1 MLRRLFDR
9 LTYAN
14 VVASLALFVALGG
27 SAYAVNTVRST
38 DIVDGEVKSVDI
50 GNGEVGSN
58 DIKDNSVNTFDVH
71 SFLGADVVDGS
82 LTGDDVAGD
91 SLTGG
96 DIQNRSLG
104 ASDLALDTVTGF
116 ELDESTLL
124 FNNALD
130 SDDIGVGAVGSSE
143 VADGSLGGSDIG
155 DNSLTG
161 NDINEATLAM
171 PPTTTAGFAFGGPTR
186 VFGPTTFQK
195 VASKVVPAGIY
206 AVVATAT
213 LDVFPGGDGVI
224 YSSATCEL
232 RTTGFIGG
240 TTDRRTRSGGQ
251 RVVRSLTMNGIAEL
265 PAGGGEV
272 SVWCNTTEFA
282 EDVSSQMLF
291 IRADARF

>member
-58 DIKDNSVNTFDVH
+58 DIKTTASTTPP
-71 SFLGADVVDGS
+71 LGADVVDGS

-104 ASDLALDTVTGF
+104 ASDLALDTVRASS
-116 ELDESTLL
+116 STSRPCSSQRPGLRRHR
-124 FNNALD
+124 
-130 SDDIGVGAVGSSE
+130 GAVGSSE